1 VSLEQFT
8 KDLWEATRDLLRA
21 ELANSISPE
30 DFDRQIPPW
39 DKLPRKAREEK
50 MRITRDETLRLIDRA
65 GYEVRKKAP

>member
-1 VSLEQFT
+1 MSLEQFT